1 MNLKE
6 TAISGFKWTSFST
19 FTVISVQVIQLL
31 VVSRFLAPKDFG
43 LVAIV
48 TTIIFFM
55 RSFSDMGVSAAVIH
69 KKEITND
76 QFSSLFW
83 LNIFVGIVLFVI
95 SVFFSFFI
103 GKVFH
108 ENILKEIFLVIS
120 STFLII
126 PFGTLF
132 QIILQKYFKFEVLA
146 VQEISASLVGGLLTI
161 IMAVYGYGYWALIL
175 GYMLNTIVRTIV
187 VFMGGRKYVQ
197 IKFLFNYVQIKSF
210 INFGLFQMGER
221 SVNFLNERLDQLII
235 GYFLGPVQLGYYSF
249 AYNLVSQP
257 ITVLN
262 PIFTKVAF
270 PLFAKL
276 QDNKPLL
283 KKTYLKLIKI
293 ITIINA
299 PILLGLLLEAPLLIP
314 IFFGSKWNASIIIIQ
329 ILCVVSLFKVIN
341 NPTGSLVLAVGKADI
356 GFYWNLAVMLLTI
369 PFILIGAKLGSIYYI
384 SVSLIILQIIIQ
396 YPAYRVLIQKYINS
410 KLFEYFESCAK
421 PVSYTFI
428 MIIPMIL
435 ISFLSVSVLNQLIL
449 QIITGVI
456 IYFITLFIL
465 EKDDFFE
472 IRSLLIKKNIKL

>member
-6 TAISGFKWTSFST
+6 KAVSGFKWTSFAT
-19 FTVISVQVIQLL
+19 IAVVSVQVIQLL
-31 VVSRFLAPKDFG
+31 VVSRYLAPKDFG

-69 KKEITND
+69 KKEITDD

-83 LNIFVGIVLFVI
+83 LNIFVGILLFII
-95 SVFFSFFI
+95 SIIFSFFI
-103 GKVFH
+103 GKVFK
-108 ENILKEIFLVIS
+108 EDILKEIFLVIA

-126 PFGTLF
+126 PFGALF
-132 QIILQKYFKFEVLA
+132 QIILQKNFKFEVLA
-146 VQEISASLVGGLLTI
+146 VQEISASIIGGFLTV
-161 IMAVYGYGYWALIL
+161 IMAVYGYGYWSLIF
-175 GYMLNTIVRTIV
+175 GYMINTIVRTIV
-187 VFMGGRKYVQ
+187 VFIRGRKYVQ
-197 IKFLFNYVQIKSF
+197 IKFLFDYIQIKSF

-221 SVNFLNERLDQLII
+221 SVNFLNERLDQLLI

-276 QDNKPLL
+276 QDNKDLL

-299 PILLGLLLEAPLLIP
+299 PLLLGLLLEAPLLIP
-314 IFFGSKWNASIIIIQ
+314 IFFGSKWNNSILIIQ
-329 ILCVVSLFKVIN
+329 ILCIVSLFKVIN
-341 NPTGSLVLAVGKADI
+341 NPTGSLILAVGKANI

-384 SVSLIILQIIIQ
+384 SVSLIILQVIIQ
-396 YPAYRVLIQKYINS
+396 YPSYRVLIQKYINS

-421 PVSYTFI
+421 PISYTFF
-428 MIIPMIL
+428 MIISIIA
-435 ISFLSVSVLNQLIL
+435 ISFLKVSGLNLLIL
-449 QIITGVI
+449 QTITGGV
-456 IYFITLFIL
+456 IYFITLYIL
-465 EKDDFFE
+465 EKDDIYE
-472 IRSLLIKKNIKL
+472 IKSLLIKKSLKL